1 MGDLPE
7 AHGHRARERPQLIML
22 MPSLRFTLLVAVCI
36 LVAPS
41 LSAPAPLQA
50 QDTRL
55 NRVIDL
61 LDDHTVV
68 FGIISGDWSLTSAR
82 ALSRSG
88 LDFIIIDMEH
98 GPWDPETLRI
108 FLLGMT
114 DKQRMAAN
122 GNLQMAVTPLVR
134 VPQNGSE
141 MMSFIVKQALDVGA
155 FGIMFPMV
163 ENREQALNAV
173 TSMRY
178 PRPLSS
184 NIREP
189 LGRRGRSPGIASW
202 YWGIGGG
209 EYFRVADVWP
219 LEPAGNLLT
228 IIQVESPGAVE
239 RIEEIITT
247 PGVGVI
253 FIGPSDLGTQMG
265 YGDNP
270 GAPEVETAIQ
280 TVLAACL
287 RHDVPCAITTGAGSV
302 EARLQQGFRMV
313 TVGGDG
319 GITAGT
325 ARALQLGRGAAG
337 R

>member
-1 MGDLPE
+1 M
-7 AHGHRARERPQLIML
+7 ML
-22 MPSLRFTLLVAVCI
+22 MASPRSAVLVAVCT
-36 LVAPS
+36 LVAGPN
-41 LSAPAPLQA
+41 LSAPTPLEA

-55 NRVIDL
+55 SRVIDL
-61 LDDHTVV
+61 LDGDDAV

-98 GPWDPETLRI
+98 GPWNPETLRI

-114 DKQRMAAN
+114 DKQRMAAS
-122 GNLQMAVTPLVR
+122 GSLQMAVTPLVR
-134 VPQNGSE
+134 VPQNGAE
-141 MMSFIVKQALDVGA
+141 MMSFIVKQALDMGA

-173 TSMRY
+173 SSMRY
-178 PRPLSS
+178 PRPLDSD
-184 NIREP
+184 IREP
-189 LGRRGRSPGIASW
+189 HGRRGRSPGIASW

-219 LEPAGNLLT
+219 LDPAGNLLT
-228 IIQVESPGAVE
+228 IIQIESPGAVE
-239 RIEEIITT
+239 RVEEIVTT

-253 FIGPSDLGTQMG
+253 FIGPSDLATQMG

-270 GAPEVETAIQ
+270 GAPEVEVAIQ

-287 RHDVPCAITTGAGSV
+287 RHDVPCAITTGAGTV
-302 EARLQQGFRMV
+302 EDRISQGFRMV

-325 ARALQLGRGAAG
+325 ARALGLGRSAAG

>member
-1 MGDLPE
+1 
-7 AHGHRARERPQLIML
+7 
-22 MPSLRFTLLVAVCI
+22 
-36 LVAPS
+36 
-41 LSAPAPLQA
+41 
-50 QDTRL
+50 
-55 NRVIDL
+55 
-61 LDDHTVV
+61 
-68 FGIISGDWSLTSAR
+68 
-82 ALSRSG
+82 
-88 LDFIIIDMEH
+88 
-98 GPWDPETLRI
+98 
-108 FLLGMT
+108 MT

>member
-1 MGDLPE
+1 MK
-7 AHGHRARERPQLIML
+7 L
-22 MPSLRFTLLVAVCI
+22 MPSPRSAVLVAVCST
-36 LVAPS
+36 LLAG
-41 LSAPAPLQA
+41 PLLITPTPLAA
-50 QDTRL
+50 QDVRL
-55 NRVIDL
+55 SRVIDL
-61 LDDHTVV
+61 LDDHEAV

-98 GPWDPETLRI
+98 GPWNPETLRI

-178 PRPLSS
+178 PRPLASD
-184 NIREP
+184 IREP
-189 LGRRGRSPGIASW
+189 FGRRGRSPGIASW

-219 LEPAGNLLT
+219 LDPAGNLLT
-228 IIQVESPGAVE
+228 IIQIESPGAVE
-239 RIEEIITT
+239 RVEEIITT

-253 FIGPSDLGTQMG
+253 FIGPSDLATQMG

>member
-1 MGDLPE
+1 ML
-7 AHGHRARERPQLIML
+7 LI
-22 MPSLRFTLLVAVCI
+22 PSRRSAAAVAVCTV
-36 LVAPS
+36 LAGPV
-41 LSAPAPLQA
+41 LLAPAPLEA

-55 NRVIDL
+55 SRVIEL
-61 LDDHTVV
+61 LDGQDAV

-98 GPWDPETLRI
+98 GPWSPETLRI

-122 GNLQMAVTPLVR
+122 GHLQMAVTPLVR
-134 VPQNGSE
+134 VPQNGAE
-141 MMSFIVKQALDVGA
+141 MMSFIVKQALDMGA

-173 TSMRY
+173 SSMRY
-178 PRPLSS
+178 PRPLESD
-184 NIREP
+184 IREP
-189 LGRRGRSPGIASW
+189 FGRRGRSPGIASW

-209 EYFRVADVWP
+209 EYFQKADVWP
-219 LEPAGNLLT
+219 LNPVGNLLT
-228 IIQVESPGAVE
+228 IIQIESPGAVD
-239 RIEEIITT
+239 RVEEIVTT

-253 FIGPSDLGTQMG
+253 FIGPSDLATQMG
-265 YGDNP
+265 YGDSP

-302 EARLQQGFRMV
+302 ERRLQQGFRMV
-313 TVGGDG
+313 TVEGDG

-337 R
+337 RN

>member
-1 MGDLPE
+1 MRRIIL
-7 AHGHRARERPQLIML
+7 
-22 MPSLRFTLLVAVCI
+22 SLGVVLL
-36 LVAPS
+36 APS

-61 LDDHTVV
+61 LDDHTAV

-98 GPWDPETLRI
+98 GPWNPETLRI

-228 IIQVESPGAVE
+228 EAPRFSAVQRAVARDPSWME
-239 RIEEIITT
+239 R
-247 PGVGVI
+247 
-253 FIGPSDLGTQMG
+253 
-265 YGDNP
+265 
-270 GAPEVETAIQ
+270 
-280 TVLAACL
+280 
-287 RHDVPCAITTGAGSV
+287 TGNQRNAMFCISHNFMELV
-302 EARLQQGFRMV
+302 HV
-313 TVGGDG
+313 V
-319 GITAGT
+319 
-325 ARALQLGRGAAG
+325 ALVQLKKVSQNLPKTL
-337 R
+337 

>member
-1 MGDLPE
+1 MMKPNGPLSSRLCL
-7 AHGHRARERPQLIML
+7 AFVVLC
-22 MPSLRFTLLVAVCI
+22 TLLVGPVLI
-36 LVAPS
+36 PVAP
-41 LSAPAPLQA
+41 LSA
-50 QDTRL
+50 QDGEATRL
-55 NRVIDL
+55 SRVIDL
-61 LDDHTVV
+61 LDGREAV
-68 FGIISGDWSLTSAR
+68 FGIISSDRSLNNAR
-82 ALSRSG
+82 SLARSG

-98 GPWDPETLRI
+98 GPWSPETLRI

-114 DKQRMAAN
+114 DRARTAAN
-122 GNLQMAVTPLVR
+122 GHLQMAVTPLVR

-141 MMSFIVKQALDVGA
+141 MMSSIVKQALDVGA
-155 FGIMFPMV
+155 FGVMFPMI

-178 PRPLSS
+178 PRPLASE
-184 NIREP
+184 IREP
-189 LGRRGRSPGIASW
+189 NGRRGRSPGIASW
-202 YWGIGGG
+202 FWGIGGAA
-209 EYFRVADVWP
+209 YFERADVWP
-219 LEPAGNLLT
+219 LDSDGELLALLQ
-228 IIQVESPGAVE
+228 IESPGGVQ
-239 RIEEIITT
+239 RVEEIIST

-253 FIGPSDLGTQMG
+253 FVGPSDLATQMG

-287 RHDVPCAITTGAGSV
+287 RHDVPCAITTGAGTV
-302 EARLQQGFRMV
+302 EERLRQGFRMV

-325 ARALQLGRGAAG
+325 SRALGLGRDAAG

>member
-1 MGDLPE
+1 M
-7 AHGHRARERPQLIML
+7 ML
-22 MPSLRFTLLVAVCI
+22 MPSLRSAVLVTVCTLVAG
-36 LVAPS
+36 PT
-41 LSAPAPLQA
+41 LSAPTPLEA

-55 NRVIDL
+55 SRVIDL
-61 LDDHTVV
+61 LDGHDAV

-98 GPWDPETLRI
+98 GPWNPETLRI

-114 DKQRMAAN
+114 DKQRMAAS
-122 GNLQMAVTPLVR
+122 GSLQMAVTPLVR
-134 VPQNGSE
+134 VPQNGAE
-141 MMSFIVKQALDVGA
+141 MMSFIVKQTLDMGA

-173 TSMRY
+173 SSMRY
-178 PRPLSS
+178 PRPLGSD
-184 NIREP
+184 IREP
-189 LGRRGRSPGIASW
+189 YGRRGRSPGIASW

-219 LEPAGNLLT
+219 LEPNGNLLT
-228 IIQVESPGAVE
+228 IIQIESPGAVE
-239 RIEEIITT
+239 RVEEIVTT

-253 FIGPSDLGTQMG
+253 FIGPSDLATQMG

-302 EARLQQGFRMV
+302 ETRLQQGFRMV

-325 ARALQLGRGAAG
+325 ARALQLGRDAAG